1 MSILFRR
8 AVAIP
13 VWAVWAVALGV
24 GALTAPPPVTAA
36 LVVLLGLALIGS
48 SALVLVRRKSRPPRI
63 EVLPALDLEPAPAGI
78 IVSAGARARTLN
90 QAMNARNVEIDDAAD
105 LIRMDGDAG

>member
-8 AVAIP
+8 GVAIP

-24 GALTAPPPVTAA
+24 AALSAPLVIRS
-36 LVVLLGLALIGS
+36 LVVLVGLALIGS
-48 SALVLVRRKSRPPRI
+48 SALVLVRWVRKSRPPRI
-63 EVLPALDLEPAPAGI
+63 EVLPALDREPAPEGI

-90 QAMNARNVEIDDAAD
+90 QSIDARKADDAD
-105 LIRMDGDAG
+105 LSRMDGDAG